1 MCAGIRLDLI
11 SILVHDLENNYN
23 GKERE
28 PLPPWRQYVSETT
41 TNLGT
46 IPEVVVERREWNTL
60 YVIPKLLFCL
70 SRDDDQQPKA
80 IHKRD

>member
-1 MCAGIRLDLI
+1 
-11 SILVHDLENNYN
+11 VHDLESDYN

-28 PLPPWRQYVSETT
+28 QLPPRPRRQYVRKTP

-46 IPEVVVERREWNTL
+46 IAEVVVERRERNTL
-60 YVIPKLLFCL
+60 CVIPKLLFCL

-80 IHKRD
+80 AAIHKRD